1 MPDEALGLLDE
12 HWDTAR
18 GYCVPNPTVY
28 PHVWLWDSC
37 FHAITWPPR

>member
-28 PHVWLWDSC
+28 PHLWLWDSC